1 MKEAVGVR
9 KKLSGIIPPIGTP
22 LTPDERVDERGMRR
36 LVDHLVKHGVN
47 AIFANGGM
55 GAFALL
61 SDQTQARAVEIVI
74 DEVHGRVPV
83 MAGAADTS
91 SKRVIEK
98 AKRMAK
104 LGADYISILP
114 PYYFPL
120 TTESVTKFY
129 LDVAEAIPNPI
140 VIYDNPYTTHYRI
153 PLDSIF
159 QLAEVPH
166 IVGLKESDQDVER
179 WQSLTHHFKSDPDF
193 SILIGTEGLIKVA
206 LLMGAD
212 GVVSGLH
219 NVAPQVAV
227 ELYRLVRSG
236 DTNGADLFQQKLIDL
251 FNIFN
256 CGAGIWGGF
265 EVALNFLDICEKVA
279 ASPYDSPISQP
290 VRNKVEEILKAT
302 L

>member
-1 MKEAVGVR
+1 MKGVVVGR
-9 KKLSGIIPPIGTP
+9 KKLSGIVPPIGTP
-22 LTPDERVDERGMRR
+22 LTEDERVDERGMRR
-36 LVDHLVKHGVN
+36 LVDHLLKNGVN
-47 AIFANGGM
+47 AVFANGGM

-61 SDQTQARAVEIVI
+61 SDQEQTRAVEIVI

-98 AKRMAK
+98 AKRMVA

-114 PYYFPL
+114 PYYFSL
-120 TTESVTKFY
+120 TAESLMKFY
-129 LDVAEAIPNPI
+129 LDVAEAVPSPI

-153 PLDSIF
+153 PLDSIL
-159 QLAEVPH
+159 QLSEVPH

-179 WQSLTHHFKSDPDF
+179 WQSLTRHFKNDPDF
-193 SILIGTEGLIKVA
+193 SILIGTEALIKVA
-206 LLMGAD
+206 LLLGAD

-219 NVAPQVAV
+219 NVAPKLAV
-227 ELYRLVRSG
+227 ELYRLVQSG
-236 DTNGADLFQQKLIDL
+236 DVQEADLFQQRLIDL
-251 FNIFN
+251 FNIFT

-279 ASPYDSPISQP
+279 ASPYDSAITQPI
-290 VRNKVEEILKAT
+290 RNKVEEILKAT